1 MCVCVCVCVCVFL
14 LYKYILYV
22 YIYVVCGMCF
32 LLCTGYPQLLS
43 GTYRKLG
50 DVAAKHQKVYFPEE
64 ISTNPWTHT
73 NQIKRYPLSF
83 PFFPFRTLC
92 PRELVQSK
100 MLPSPFEPASPLFP
114 AHTQINIAFKRRT
127 ERNFLD
133 FMLPENLPVTTGS
146 SVGSLTQD
154 ERNQAVQFRTA
165 VAVINAG
172 AAAAAA
178 AGAPAAAEAGD
189 GDGGGGGLGGAGAG
203 AGAAAAAVLLR
214 DYRIKKVTIR
224 LNAVYL
230 LVLRIK
236 YKGLSPERP
245 LSNVYTSYR
254 STFTPLTKV
263 SLHQYPLSWEST
275 AKPTAVFI
283 SFVK

>member
-1 MCVCVCVCVCVFL
+1 VCV
-14 LYKYILYV
+14 
-22 YIYVVCGMCF
+22 
-32 LLCTGYPQLLS
+32 CTGYPQLLS

-50 DVAAKHQKVYFPEE
+50 DIAAKHQKVYFPENAT
-64 ISTNPWTHT
+64 TNPWETT
-73 NQIKRYPLSF
+73 DQIKRYPLSF
-83 PFFPFRTLC
+83 PFYPFRTLC

-100 MLPSPFEPASPLFP
+100 MLPSPFEPSSPLFP

-133 FMLPENLPVTTGS
+133 FMLPKNLPILPGS
-146 SVGSLTQD
+146 SVSTLNDVQ
-154 ERNQAVQFRTA
+154 RNSAVQFT
-165 VAVINAG
+165 VNVPG
-172 AAAAAA
+172 AN
-178 AGAPAAAEAGD
+178 PGD
-189 GDGGGGGLGGAGAG
+189 
-203 AGAAAAAVLLR
+203 AVLQQQ
-214 DYRIKKVTIR
+214 YRIKKVTIK
-224 LNAVYL
+224 LDSVYL

-263 SLHQYPLSWEST
+263 SLHQYPLSWESS

-283 SFVK
+283 SFIK

>member
-1 MCVCVCVCVCVFL
+1 VLIVYLIFFSVCVHA
-14 LYKYILYV
+14 
-22 YIYVVCGMCF
+22 
-32 LLCTGYPQLLS
+32 GYPQLLS

-50 DVAAKHQKVYFPEE
+50 DVALKHQKVYFPEDA
-64 ISTNPWTHT
+64 STRPWANV

-100 MLPSPFEPASPLFP
+100 MLPSPFEPSSPLFP
-114 AHTQINIAFKRRT
+114 AHTQINITFKRKT
-127 ERNFLD
+127 EQNFLN
-133 FMLPENLPVTTGS
+133 FMLPENLPVIPGS
-146 SVGSLTQD
+146 SVGTLTQD
-154 ERNQAVQFRTA
+154 QRNTAVQFR
-165 VAVINAG
+165 VITPG
-172 AAAAAA
+172 V
-178 AGAPAAAEAGD
+178 
-189 GDGGGGGLGGAGAG
+189 G
-203 AGAAAAAVLLR
+203 AGAAAIVTEF
-214 DYRIKKVTIR
+214 RIKKVTIK
-224 LNAVYL
+224 LDSVYL

-263 SLHQYPLSWEST
+263 SLHQYPLSWESS

-283 SFVK
+283 SFIK

>member
-1 MCVCVCVCVCVFL
+1 MC
-14 LYKYILYV
+14 
-22 YIYVVCGMCF
+22 
-32 LLCTGYPQLLS
+32 CTGYPQLLS

-64 ISTNPWTHT
+64 VSTNPWTQT

-100 MLPSPFEPASPLFP
+100 MLPSPFEPSSPLFP

-146 SVGSLTQD
+146 NVGSLTQD
-154 ERNQAVQFRTA
+154 ERNQAVQFQTA
-165 VAVINAG
+165 AAVINAG
-172 AAAAAA
+172 AAGDG
-178 AGAPAAAEAGD
+178 AGAGIGE
-189 GDGGGGGLGGAGAG
+189 AGAG
-203 AGAAAAAVLLR
+203 AGAAVVLR
-214 DYRIKKVTIR
+214 EYRIKKVTIR

>member
-1 MCVCVCVCVCVFL
+1 MLIVYLIFFSVCVHA
-14 LYKYILYV
+14 
-22 YIYVVCGMCF
+22 
-32 LLCTGYPQLLS
+32 GYPQLLS

-50 DVAAKHQKVYFPEE
+50 DVALKHQKVYFPEDA
-64 ISTNPWTHT
+64 STRPWANV

-100 MLPSPFEPASPLFP
+100 MLPSPFEPSSPLFP
-114 AHTQINIAFKRRT
+114 AHTQINITFKRKT
-127 ERNFLD
+127 EQNFLN
-133 FMLPENLPVTTGS
+133 FMLPENLPVIPGS
-146 SVGSLTQD
+146 SVGTLTQD
-154 ERNQAVQFRTA
+154 QRNTAVQFRVVTPG
-165 VAVINAG
+165 V
-172 AAAAAA
+172 
-178 AGAPAAAEAGD
+178 
-189 GDGGGGGLGGAGAG
+189 G
-203 AGAAAAAVLLR
+203 AGAAAIVTEF
-214 DYRIKKVTIR
+214 RIKKVTIK
-224 LNAVYL
+224 LDSVYL

-263 SLHQYPLSWEST
+263 SLHQYPLSWESS

-283 SFVK
+283 SFIK